1 LTAALV
7 VWVEKPEELVAVPS
21 EESSVELESLLLSLF
36 DAKNCQCESWS
47 PDWTRLRGIQL
58 AESVVDESELVW
70 VAVASVAVPVEVE
83 LVAVGPLPPQKW
95 EL

>member
-1 LTAALV
+1 LD
-7 VWVEKPEELVAVPS
+7 K
-21 EESSVELESLLLSLF
+21 
-36 DAKNCQCESWS
+36 
-47 PDWTRLRGIQL
+47 
-58 AESVVDESELVW
+58 AEGHTVGRVVDESELVW